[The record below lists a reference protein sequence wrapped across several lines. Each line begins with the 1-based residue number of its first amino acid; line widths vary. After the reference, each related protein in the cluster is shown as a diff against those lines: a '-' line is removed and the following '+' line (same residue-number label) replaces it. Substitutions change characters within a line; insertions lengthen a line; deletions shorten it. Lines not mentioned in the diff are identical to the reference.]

1 MKALL
6 LLLWLLPLWS
16 WAKPEM
22 IRPKVKTSTAFAIVV
37 DRQSYD
43 KVRTAVEAYR
53 DAIEKDG
60 LATWILIDD
69 WESPAEIRA
78 LLKEL
83 YEDRR
88 MPLEGTVFVGDIPVP
103 MIRDAQFLSSAF
115 KMDQKRPWDQ
125 SSIPSDRYYDDF
137 GLQFDFLK
145 QDSIQPL
152 YFYYSLNPNS
162 AMQIRSDIYSGRI
175 KPMAREGKDKYAIL
189 ERYLWKVV
197 RLKAEK
203 NPLNDLTVARGHGYN
218 SEAREAWSGEQL
230 ALRE

>member
-88 MPLEGTVFVGDIPVP
+88 MPLEGTVFVGRISILDG
-103 MIRDAQFLSSAF
+103 SS
-115 KMDQKRPWDQ
+115 RWP
-125 SSIPSDRYYDDF
+125 
-137 GLQFDFLK
+137 
-145 QDSIQPL
+145 
-152 YFYYSLNPNS
+152 
-162 AMQIRSDIYSGRI
+162 
-175 KPMAREGKDKYAIL
+175 GK
-189 ERYLWKVV
+189 
-197 RLKAEK
+197 EK
-203 NPLNDLTVARGHGYN
+203 INMRFWNVTYGKWYV
-218 SEAREAWSGEQL
+218 
-230 ALRE
+230 

>member
-152 YFYYSLNPNS
+152 YFYL
-162 AMQIRSDIYSGRI
+162 
-175 KPMAREGKDKYAIL
+175 
-189 ERYLWKVV
+189 
-197 RLKAEK
+197 
-203 NPLNDLTVARGHGYN
+203 
-218 SEAREAWSGEQL
+218 
-230 ALRE
+230 

>member
-1 MKALL
+1 MKSLL

-78 LLKEL
+78 LLKEW

-103 MIRDAQFLSSAF
+103 TRNVPGISRVFLPTVIMTISVC
-115 KMDQKRPWDQ
+115 
-125 SSIPSDRYYDDF
+125 SSIS
-137 GLQFDFLK
+137 
-145 QDSIQPL
+145 
-152 YFYYSLNPNS
+152 
-162 AMQIRSDIYSGRI
+162 
-175 KPMAREGKDKYAIL
+175 
-189 ERYLWKVV
+189 
-197 RLKAEK
+197 
-203 NPLNDLTVARGHGYN
+203 
-218 SEAREAWSGEQL
+218 
-230 ALRE
+230 

>member
-83 YEDRR
+83 YEDTGSDD
-88 MPLEGTVFVGDIPVP
+88 PGCPVFVFCLQNGPETSLGSVEYS
-103 MIRDAQFLSSAF
+103 F
-115 KMDQKRPWDQ
+115 RP
-125 SSIPSDRYYDDF
+125 
-137 GLQFDFLK
+137 LL
-145 QDSIQPL
+145 
-152 YFYYSLNPNS
+152 
-162 AMQIRSDIYSGRI
+162 
-175 KPMAREGKDKYAIL
+175 
-189 ERYLWKVV
+189 
-197 RLKAEK
+197 
-203 NPLNDLTVARGHGYN
+203 
-218 SEAREAWSGEQL
+218 
-230 ALRE
+230 